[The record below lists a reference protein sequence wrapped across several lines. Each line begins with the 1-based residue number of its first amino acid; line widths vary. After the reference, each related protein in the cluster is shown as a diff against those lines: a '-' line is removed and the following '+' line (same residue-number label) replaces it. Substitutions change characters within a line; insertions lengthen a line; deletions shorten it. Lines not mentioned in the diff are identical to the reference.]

1 MDPLLIFL
9 FSIIHNPLLEQKK
22 KNDVASSL
30 NSSSK
35 IYLIKDL
42 RNEDHLLFTSK
53 INYWLDLIVTSN
65 YHISKNKTKIKISRL
80 IPCFNQIYKA
90 HYCPDSEYF
99 LP

>member
-9 FSIIHNPLLEQKK
+9 FSIIHNPMLGKEK
-22 KNDVASSL
+22 KNDVTSSV

-42 RNEDHLLFTSK
+42 RNEDHILSASK

-65 YHISKNKTKIKISRL
+65 YHIKCHMIKFYHI
-80 IPCFNQIYKA
+80 
-90 HYCPDSEYF
+90 
-99 LP
+99 